1 MTGPDRPPMNL
12 RMRRAAGVL
21 LALLMLPCGQL
32 LAIDFEYVAKRA
44 QDLSERPYVA
54 PPDTALPR
62 ELIELEP
69 RQYRDIRFKPERAIW
84 AQRGLP
90 FELQLIHP
98 GQHYRKPVRIH
109 LLTAD
114 GVAPVAF
121 RAEDFDYGKRNGQL
135 DPGRYG
141 DIGFA
146 GFRVR
151 HLGKG
156 AQDGREVMSFLG
168 ASYFRALGAGQQYGL
183 SARGLAVDTGLL
195 SGEEFP
201 YFTEFWIAWPR
212 AEDRHLTVYGL
223 LDSRR
228 MAGAYRFVLRPG
240 ITTTVEVTSRV
251 YLREGV
257 TKLGLAPLTSMFHFG
272 ENQRSVSEDYRPEVH
287 KSDGL
292 MVHTG
297 NDEWVWRPLINPR
310 RLIVTSFA
318 TRNPKGYGLM
328 QRDRDWN
335 NYQDLNQR
343 YDLRP
348 SAWVEPRGAWGPGR
362 VELVSIPTPDE
373 FNDNIVAYWVPETPP
388 PVGPGLDYNYRLS
401 WQMEEEIRPP
411 GGWVVQSR
419 RSRGWVSQADESL
432 RMVVDFDGPRLREL
446 PPDAKLLGAIWLN
459 ENGALMER
467 EVIRNEVNGQ
477 WRLSFRFHRLNAAE
491 PVEIRA
497 FLKNDED
504 VLTETW
510 SYLLAP

>member
-1 MTGPDRPPMNL
+1 MNL
-12 RMRRAAGVL
+12 CMRRAAGVL
-21 LALLMLPCGQL
+21 AVLLALAPFSQ
-32 LAIDFEYVAKRA
+32 AQAVDFEYVAKRA
-44 QDLSERPYVA
+44 QDLSERPYQ
-54 PPDTALPR
+54 PPSETALSR
-62 ELIELEP
+62 ELVDLAPE
-69 RQYRDIRFKPERAIW
+69 RYRDIRLKPERAIW
-84 AQRGLP
+84 AQRELP
-90 FELQLIHP
+90 FELHPIHL
-98 GQHYRKPVRIH
+98 GQHYRKPVRLH

-114 GVAPVAF
+114 GVAPVPF
-121 RAEDFDYGKRNGQL
+121 RADDFDYGKRNEQL
-135 DPGRYG
+135 APSSYG

-146 GFRVR
+146 GFRVHHR
-151 HLGKG
+151 GKDTPG
-156 AQDGREVMSFLG
+156 SRQEVMSFLG
-168 ASYFRALGAGQQYGL
+168 ASYFRALGHGQRYGL
-183 SARGLAVDTGLL
+183 SARALAVDTGLL

-201 YFTEFWIAWPR
+201 YFTEFWIGWPR
-212 AEDRHLTVYGL
+212 SEDEHLTIYGL

-228 MAGAYRFVLRPG
+228 LAGAYRFVLRPG
-240 ITTTVEVTSRV
+240 QTTTVEVTSRV

-257 TKLGLAPLTSMFHFG
+257 TKLGLAPLTSMFHFA
-272 ENQRSVSEDYRPEVH
+272 ENQPAGSEDFRPEVH

-297 NDEWVWRPLINPR
+297 NDEWVWRPLFNPR

-318 TRNPKGYGLM
+318 TRNPKGFGLM

-335 NYQDLNQR
+335 NYQDLKQR

-348 SAWVEPRGAWGPGR
+348 SAWVQPRGAWGPGR
-362 VELVSIPTPDE
+362 VELVTIPTPDE

-388 PVGPGLDYNYRLS
+388 AVGPGLDYNYRLS
-401 WQMEEEIRPP
+401 WQMQDEIRPP

-419 RSRGWVSQADESL
+419 RSKGWTVQPDDSL

-446 PPDAKLLGAIWLN
+446 PEDATLLGAIWLN

-467 EVIRNEVNGQ
+467 EVVRNEVNGQ
-477 WRLSFRFHRLNAAE
+477 WRLNFRFRRLDASK

-510 SYLLAP
+510 SYLLPP